1 MVNKHD
7 EKSEHGE
14 KKVSMVKK
22 SEHGEKKVNL
32 GAYQGNTRNASEHYG
47 NSEDN
52 DE

>member
-22 SEHGEKKVNL
+22 SEHGGKKSEL
-32 GAYQGNTRNASEHYG
+32 GSVSGQHRKCK
-47 NSEDN
+47 
-52 DE
+52 